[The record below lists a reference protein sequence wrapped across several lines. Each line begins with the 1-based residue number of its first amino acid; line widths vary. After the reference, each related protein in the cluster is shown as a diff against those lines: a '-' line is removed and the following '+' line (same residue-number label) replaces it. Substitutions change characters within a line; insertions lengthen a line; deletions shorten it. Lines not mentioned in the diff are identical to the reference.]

1 VLISLIQNAPQTQ
14 LPAAPTQLQPRDLI
28 EIAAIFLGPIVA
40 LLLQGQLDKWKQ
52 VRKDKMHL
60 YATLMRLRAV
70 RLTPEYVNALNMIDV
85 VFKKTNKAE
94 HDIRT
99 KWLKLMDYYY
109 VDPATEGWDTR
120 VTDLTIDL
128 LDAMGKSLGYEFDPS
143 HLKRN
148 VYSPRVQKI
157 QFEEQEQL
165 RKRLLEVFSGNR
177 SIRVAVFKED
187 FPETK

>member
-1 VLISLIQNAPQTQ
+1 MLAIIIQNVPQTQ
-14 LPAAPTQLQPRDLI
+14 LPVSSSQIQLRDLI

-40 LLLQGQLDKWKQ
+40 LLLQGQLDKWRQ
-52 VRKDKMHL
+52 IRKEKMSL

-85 VFKKTNKAE
+85 VFKEGNKSE
-94 HDIRT
+94 RSIRI
-99 KWLKLMDYYY
+99 KWLKLMDHYYA
-109 VDPATEGWDTR
+109 DTKLPGWDDR
-120 VTDLTIDL
+120 LTDLTIDL
-128 LDAMGKSLGYEFDPS
+128 LDAMGKSLGYEFEPS
-143 HLKRN
+143 HIKRN
-148 VYSPRVQKI
+148 AYSPRLQAI
-157 QFEEQEQL
+157 RFNEQEEL